1 MLMIDHNMEY
11 DQINVDRVMIDHL
24 EYAHV
29 NNRRPDD
36 LR

>member
-1 MLMIDHNMEY
+1 MLMIDHMKY
-11 DQINVDRVMIDHL
+11 DQINVDRLMIDHL

-29 NNRRPDD
+29 NNRRPND

>member
-1 MLMIDHNMEY
+1 MLMIDHMEY